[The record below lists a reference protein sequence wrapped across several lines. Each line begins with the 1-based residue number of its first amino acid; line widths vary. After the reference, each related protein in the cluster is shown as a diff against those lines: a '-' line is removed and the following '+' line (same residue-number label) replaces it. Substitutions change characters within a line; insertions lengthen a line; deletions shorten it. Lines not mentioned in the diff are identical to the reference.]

1 MQFIFKYA
9 IFLNPNHVGNFIGD
23 AGQTFLCLLFLEVFR
38 YYLQMPKLRTTWVAR
53 WRVLKVGVSLLSPKA
68 GPWARL
74 GGGMKNVWGAFLT
87 QKPDQ
92 NHPCGMK
99 YKMYKQYF
107 SCFSTS
113 PLTRQHNLIKPPPSP
128 THHSWRKPCYLNR
141 NMVWFIKYI
150 TSLITSVLEQVSG
163 APWHR
168 HSTYCICP
176 PTAHAWHTEG

>member
-1 MQFIFKYA
+1 MLVILLEMQDKLFYASFSWKYLGIIFKC
-9 IFLNPNHVGNFIGD
+9 PNWGRHG
-23 AGQTFLCLLFLEVFR
+23 LLVDEFSKSACRCCRQKPGRGRGWAEAWKMYEGHF
-38 YYLQMPKLRTTWVAR
+38 
-53 WRVLKVGVSLLSPKA
+53 SPKS
-68 GPWARL
+68 RIRIIR
-74 GGGMKNVWGAFLT
+74 
-87 QKPDQ
+87 
-92 NHPCGMK
+92 GMK

-113 PLTRQHNLIKPPPSP
+113 PLTRQHNLKKTPPPP